1 MNNASKFVLTSNPPR
16 DEAMD
21 LHNNAIGYD
30 HKYRSFRGRWIRDRY
45 NWKLWSRNVH
55 AYVKAMDGSMAKN
68 GKLMETWLQTSPP
81 TSLTIARQQMTI
93 EGVKN
98 STFIFYR

>member
-1 MNNASKFVLTSNPPR
+1 MNPKFVPDTNPPR

-30 HKYRSFRGRWIRDRY
+30 HKYRDFRGRWIRDRY
-45 NWKLWSRNVH
+45 DWKLWSRKVRD
-55 AYVKAMDGSMAKN
+55 YVNAMDGSEPKN
-68 GKLMETWLQTSPP
+68 GIKMDWTSNTDPI
-81 TSLTIARQQMTI
+81 SLAIARQQMAN

>member
-16 DEAMD
+16 DETMD

-45 NWKLWSRNVH
+45 NWNKWARSVRD
-55 AYVKAMDGSMAKN
+55 YVNAEDGSEPKN
-68 GKLMETWLQTSPP
+68 GEFMEWDDFEPATLQ
-81 TSLTIARQQMTI
+81 IARQEMVN
-93 EGVKN
+93 EGVGK
-98 STFIFYR
+98 TTYVFYIKD

>member
-1 MNNASKFVLTSNPPR
+1 MISKFLHTTNPPR

-30 HKYRSFRGRWIRDRY
+30 HKYRDFRGRWIRDRY
-45 NWKLWSRNVH
+45 DWKLWSRKVRD
-55 AYVKAMDGSMAKN
+55 YVNAMDGSEPKN
-68 GKLMETWLQTSPP
+68 GVFMETWDKQPP
-81 TSLTIARQQMTI
+81 TSLGIAREQMANA
-93 EGVKN
+93 GVKN